1 MPELKKGDYV
11 RISKAVLVRRRSG
24 KIECFTGRIGRVVD
38 VDFKK
43 CRCDI
48 GLEKQVFIP
57 KTYLERVA

>member
-38 VDFKK
+38 VGFKR

-48 GLEKQVFIP
+48 GLDKQISIP
-57 KTYLERVA
+57 TTHLERVA